1 MVEEDT
7 TMTQLLSR
15 RCSLTVTLA
24 LGILALI
31 LVAVQPLEAA
41 GRNAYAMAVA
51 KTTKAEKALTKGDYE
66 RAEELFRDSIALDPM
81 VPRPHLGLA
90 AALVG
95 QKRFEEAL
103 KVLEVAKE
111 KYVGWDQVA
120 AEMELERKQQAAQET
135 LEFATFVGSK
145 NPSTASAP
153 LADQAP
159 SKSSQVAAHRLE
171 SQNLL
176 TRDRWDL
183 EEIQRIPSQAYYLQ
197 GVSNLRLGRRDE
209 GIGALELCLAINEEH
224 GLAHYNLSVALLGLG
239 QVEEAKSHLDAAQAT
254 GVEAHPAFVAD
265 LEKALQ

>member
-1 MVEEDT
+1 LVIT
-7 TMTQLLSR
+7 
-15 RCSLTVTLA
+15 LTSLA
-24 LGILALI
+24 LL
-31 LVAVQPLEAA
+31 LVAGPPLEAA

-51 KTTKAEKALTKGDYE
+51 KTTKGEKALKKGDNE
-66 RAEELFRDSIALDPM
+66 RAEQLFRGSIDLDPM

-103 KVLEVAKE
+103 DVLEVAKE
-111 KYVGWDQVA
+111 KYVAWDQVA
-120 AEMELERKQQAAQET
+120 AEMELQRKQQAAQET
-135 LEFATFVGSK
+135 LEFATLVGTK

-159 SKSSQVAAHRLE
+159 SKSTQVTAHRLE
-171 SQNLL
+171 SQDML
-176 TRDRWDL
+176 TRDRWNL

-224 GLAHYNLSVALLGLG
+224 GLAHYNLAVALLGIG
-239 QVEEAKSHLDAAQAT
+239 QVEEAKVHLDAALAE
-254 GVEAHPAFVAD
+254 GIEAHPAFVAD
-265 LEKALQ
+265 LDRALQAL